1 MQRTVQ
7 TIYRTIRY
15 VYNMRDIWI
24 YICYFQ
30 KSLIC
35 WNSQK
40 YSVWVKKKNSLAKCP
55 LSREIRWMGQPRMF
69 HAWASTQYVVH
80 VLKYSRCVFVS
91 SHLWQP
97 ECNTIINCHF
107 RFPYKL
113 RYFEMTLLTQI
124 WFFMLLFLAL
134 KNNLVLFWRREYSLN
149 GQTVAVSRLVSLV
162 SYSIIYWP

>member
-1 MQRTVQ
+1 MD
-7 TIYRTIRY
+7 IYLLFSK
-15 VYNMRDIWI
+15 VSNLLK
-24 YICYFQ
+24 FAEVH
-30 KSLIC
+30 SFGE
-35 WNSQK
+35 
-40 YSVWVKKKNSLAKCP
+40 KKNSLAKCP

-91 SHLWQP
+91 SYLWQP

-134 KNNLVLFWRREYSLN
+134 KNNLVLFWLREYSLN